1 MPIKSAAAYWASRQA
16 KLIAEDA
23 QVHAEA
29 EAMAQQRRTARNKK
43 KKQRQ
48 KRKRQSL
55 QVSAVENTCVEART
69 EHDEACVQPQYTEAA
84 FSARGAC
91 WAQPSTA
98 TRDMQARLEE
108 EAEGAGGGIPEGTQT
123 AAASH
128 TPDSPSVSPAALEA
142 PAAEAACCHSE
153 SRPTKQHCAPAAVRD
168 LAHAQVP
175 ASPARDKH
183 TSTRAKP
190 AAHNSAEPSGWYE
203 AGQRGY
209 VVGAGGTDVPT
220 QPSTSHQGSAHKEQ
234 LQTEKRLTGL
244 KRKLGAMEGVMVA
257 TQPSSQLAALP
268 CAQAH
273 YKSLRRLQR
282 HLNEATQGRT
292 CDAMWIKQQMA
303 NLKMGTVSDKVFCQS
318 HLATAGC
325 PALQSSNI
333 GSLPAPSSPAK
344 GLLPA
349 TSDTQP
355 DAEGMPVAATDV
367 DVPPTQQPLLH
378 TEAVATDQL
387 AGGQWHSRSDEL
399 PTLDLDTTPA
409 ASEATAPVLQSH
421 LNRVTA
427 TATSLR
433 AASKDQLSTSQPGV
447 RQSSGEGQPAASQ
460 PYSIQA
466 NSLLPTCSDA
476 ATSAL
481 APALH
486 PQASFNHST
495 GLSSLGEQQVL
506 VLDQPTAGCTSIEVA
521 THVQCATHFTLPPNT
536 GAAAAK
542 RRIFA
547 HGGRDAVPRYGHI
560 TQNVYTRGLVKPQRL
575 HQDEVPVCTCHR
587 SAASDGF
594 VVPASLR
601 RSGRHRARRQLAPGL
616 IIDARRKG
624 NIARL
629 INHSCSPNCETQKW
643 TDAATGATRIGI
655 FARQDIDMH
664 EELTYDY
671 CFEHTGLAATD
682 VSMYRCLCAS
692 PTCRG
697 IFVRQG
703 RW

>member
-1 MPIKSAAAYWASRQA
+1 MK
-16 KLIAEDA
+16 
-23 QVHAEA
+23 HALQLSGWLCNG
-29 EAMAQQRRTARNKK
+29 AMAKFNLCQG
-43 KKQRQ
+43 
-48 KRKRQSL
+48 
-55 QVSAVENTCVEART
+55 VEFDQPGTPPTIPPPHVRLL
-69 EHDEACVQPQYTEAA
+69 ACLVIKHGVQ
-84 FSARGAC
+84 
-91 WAQPSTA
+91 
-98 TRDMQARLEE
+98 
-108 EAEGAGGGIPEGTQT
+108 
-123 AAASH
+123 
-128 TPDSPSVSPAALEA
+128 
-142 PAAEAACCHSE
+142 
-153 SRPTKQHCAPAAVRD
+153 
-168 LAHAQVP
+168 
-175 ASPARDKH
+175 
-183 TSTRAKP
+183 
-190 AAHNSAEPSGWYE
+190 
-203 AGQRGY
+203 
-209 VVGAGGTDVPT
+209 
-220 QPSTSHQGSAHKEQ
+220 
-234 LQTEKRLTGL
+234 
-244 KRKLGAMEGVMVA
+244 
-257 TQPSSQLAALP
+257 
-268 CAQAH
+268 
-273 YKSLRRLQR
+273 
-282 HLNEATQGRT
+282 
-292 CDAMWIKQQMA
+292 
-303 NLKMGTVSDKVFCQS
+303 
-318 HLATAGC
+318 ATAGC

-601 RSGRHRARRQLAPGL
+601 RSGRHRARRQVQHWGC
-616 IIDARRKG
+616 
-624 NIARL
+624 
-629 INHSCSPNCETQKW
+629 H
-643 TDAATGATRIGI
+643 
-655 FARQDIDMH
+655 
-664 EELTYDY
+664 
-671 CFEHTGLAATD
+671 
-682 VSMYRCLCAS
+682 S
-692 PTCRG
+692 PTTVVTPATPAAAAPCSSLDASAKG
-697 IFVRQG
+697 CKAMVQTCLQSPSTSAMVRSVSEDGTACGASCFNRQLFMCCDPKTCPFG
-703 RW
+703 GNCTNK